1 MRKKLLD
8 RKLLKQK
15 PLKQKLFVLFLSCFC
30 IFTFAGC
37 GKEAVDVQF
46 KNDLDTYCSKIE
58 TIDEEINQID
68 ATSEMASQELL
79 GCLDDLNIVFASIA
93 KLDFP
98 AEFDY
103 LESLASE
110 AGEYMNDAVEHYHS
124 AFANESFDESLAASG
139 KDSYTKACRRLQII
153 LKLLNGESPEDAGVT
168 MTYE

>member
-1 MRKKLLD
+1 M
-8 RKLLKQK
+8 RKLLLNREI
-15 PLKQKLFVLFLSCFC
+15 LKQKIFVLLISCFC
-30 IFTFAGC
+30 MVTFAGC
-37 GKEAVDVQF
+37 GKEALDVQF

-68 ATSEMASQELL
+68 GTSEMAPQELL
-79 GCLDDLNIVFASIA
+79 GCMDDLNIVFASIG

-98 AEFDY
+98 SEFDY
-103 LESLASE
+103 LESLATE
-110 AGEYMNDAVEHYHS
+110 AAEYMNDAVEHYHS

-153 LKLLNGESPEDAGVT
+153 LKLLNGESPENVGVT